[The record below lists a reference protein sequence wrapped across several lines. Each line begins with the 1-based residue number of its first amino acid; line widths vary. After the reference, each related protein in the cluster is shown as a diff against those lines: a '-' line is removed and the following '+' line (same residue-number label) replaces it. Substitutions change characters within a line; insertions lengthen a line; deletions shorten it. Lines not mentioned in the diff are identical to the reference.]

1 MSVKEAIVSEV
12 QQETLTKRKSVPLVN
27 PEIES
32 YLGNLLSHLDSPA
45 LLEMESFAD
54 KNNFPIVGRLA
65 GSFIETMAK
74 SVQAQRVFEFGSGYG
89 YSAYWFARA
98 VGATG
103 KVLCSEADFLNKDR
117 AECFLTAAT
126 LWDRVQF
133 NVGMAQA
140 IFSETQGLFDI
151 CYNDVDKGDYPEIW
165 LMCKDR
171 ICPGGLYIADNVLW
185 RGRVAAQHSADV
197 FPGWTQ
203 AIRKHNELIFNDPEF
218 DSFINPIRDGVLV
231 ARKKIA

>member
-1 MSVKEAIVSEV
+1 MSEV
-12 QQETLTKRKSVPLVN
+12 QHETLTKRKSVPLVN
-27 PEIES
+27 PEIEHYLGDLLS
-32 YLGNLLSHLDSPA
+32 YLDTPA
-45 LLEMESFAD
+45 LIEMEAFAD

-74 SVQAQRVFEFGSGYG
+74 AVQAQRVFEFGSGYG

-126 LWDRVQF
+126 LWDRVEF
-133 NVGMAQA
+133 NVGMAQV

-151 CYNDVDKGDYPEIW
+151 CYNDVDKGDYPDIW

-171 ICPGGLYIADNVLW
+171 IHPGGLYIADNVLW

>member
-1 MSVKEAIVSEV
+1 MNVK
-12 QQETLTKRKSVPLVN
+12 KRKPAHLVN

-32 YLGNLLSHLDSPA
+32 YLGDLLNHLDSPA
-45 LLEMESFAD
+45 LIEMESFAN

-98 VGATG
+98 LGPTG
-103 KVLCSEADFLNKDR
+103 KVVCSEADFLNKDR
-117 AECFLTAAT
+117 AERFLRDAN
-126 LWDRVQF
+126 LWDRVDF

-140 IFSETQGLFDI
+140 IFSEAEGLFDI
-151 CYNDVDKGDYPEIW
+151 CYNDVDKGDYPDIW

-171 ICPGGLYIADNVLW
+171 IRTGGLYIADNVLW
-185 RGRVAAQHSADV
+185 RGRVAVQHSADV

-203 AIRKHNELIFNDPEF
+203 AIRHHNQLIFNDPDF

-231 ARKKIA
+231 ARKKID